1 MANRIFL
8 RDVIPLKRV
17 IKHDSKLVGI
27 PTDPLKIPLHLIVC
41 PEFAFVL
48 VPLLILFKMDL
59 FVELSM
65 VYCA

>member
-8 RDVIPLKRV
+8 RDIIPLSRV
-17 IKHDSKLVGI
+17 VKYDAKLVGN
-27 PTDPLKIPLHLIVC
+27 PTNPLNIPLHLIVC
-41 PEFAFVL
+41 PELAFVL